1 MTDKFARIS
10 AIGGYERDFINA
22 LHLIVVG
29 AGAIGNELVKNLT
42 LFGVRK
48 ITLLDF
54 DTIELHNLTRSVF
67 FSEDDVGQQK
77 ASTVAL
83 KANSLAN
90 EHVVDA
96 VDKDFW
102 TGLSFDA
109 IRKADA
115 VICAV
120 DNFEARIK
128 LNQLCNLLK
137 KPFLNTAI
145 DHRHVSIE
153 LFPFDKAGCC
163 ACFEC
168 AIPSSV
174 YSKISE
180 RYSCGWIKKLHQ
192 EQKTI
197 PTTSVTSSIVASI
210 CVSQLLE
217 YLNPLLHREN
227 IVYENSRKILF
238 DTKSLNISETA
249 IKPKESCPSGLHGK
263 REFLMR
269 GVNRNNLINELFI
282 GIPEAEIANTSIR
295 FSEPILLFTSDAG
308 KVQKYI
314 FKPADHFDE
323 NILMNDGV
331 RSLNAEIVEELDLQ
345 ELLTSFKD
353 FPMPGKFVFI
363 ENKTLRYDLLMELQ
377 NE

>member
-10 AIGGYERDFINA
+10 AIGGYEREFINS
-22 LHLIVVG
+22 LNLIVVG
-29 AGAIGNELVKNLT
+29 AGAIGNELIKNLI
-42 LFGVRK
+42 LFGVQK
-48 ITLLDF
+48 VTLFDF

-67 FSEDDVGQQK
+67 FSEEDVGRRK
-77 ASTVAL
+77 AETVAL
-83 KANSLAN
+83 KANNLAN
-90 EHVVDA
+90 EQVIDA
-96 VDKDFW
+96 IDQDFW
-102 TGLSFDA
+102 TGLSFETLSE
-109 IRKADA
+109 ADA

-128 LNQLCNLLK
+128 LNQLCSLLK

-153 LFPFDKAGCC
+153 LFPFDKTGGC

-174 YSKISE
+174 YSKISA

-210 CVSQLLE
+210 CVSQLFE
-217 YLNPLLHREN
+217 YLNPSLHREN

-238 DTKSLNISETA
+238 DTKSLNISETT
-249 IKPKESCPSGLHGK
+249 IKLKESCPSGLHGNS
-263 REFLMR
+263 EFLMR
-269 GVNRNNLINELFI
+269 GVCRNNIISELSE
-282 GIPEAEIANTSIR
+282 GIPKVEHKNTNIR
-295 FSEPILLFTSDAG
+295 FSEPILLFISTPE

-331 RSLNAEIVEELDLQ
+331 RSLDAEIAEELNLQ
-345 ELLTSFKD
+345 VLLKSFKD

-363 ENKTLRYDLLMELQ
+363 ENDSLKYDLLMELKD
-377 NE
+377 E